1 MDKVQLLEANYLT
14 NFNLPNFSAKK
25 GEEPRAASQKDF
37 TEAHETRFMLIYAV
51 YRRLL
56 YSKNIESP
64 TELDLAAL
72 EEVLNWRN
80 IPVSLVSFK
89 ADKFSGT
96 LRPNYFEQ
104 FNHFKFT
111 VRLIAHLEKQG
122 VNFQSLLQS
131 LLFQHRS
138 ERSSK
143 NSYRLARRFRNT
155 VIDKVMKAQSVLPD
169 FENLFFW
176 CYLYLNSPNETDQK
190 EARYKNF
197 KTLSDFLTFY
207 EPILY
212 KNMEKEA
219 LTSLQTR
226 AVNLGKSIG
235 MSALN
240 FEDGD
245 RRSNAKQARSY
256 MVHLHKARTAEQFR
270 EAIIRFQK
278 KYGIIVANQLLESED
293 MNDDQ
298 NFVFIKQFTVMAAL
312 NILNG
317 AFNPILQTL
326 KPHHLFLMKNVNSI
340 TITYL
345 SKVSFASLNGADK
358 EVDNIN
364 PIKKITLANGTELPY
379 VSAQALRRA
388 MRDRLADMGFELS
401 PIQPPS
407 KTKGAVK
414 TTIRPEEFIDDDLFG
429 YMDAAPSKEEKG
441 RGTSTVRTSP
451 IRVEALVALTDYKG
465 DMDYGTNYMGKG
477 HKDASGADMQPNI
490 FETEIHSGIYR
501 GTILI
506 ELDRIGA
513 GQGFES
519 GELAAAEKCKRTL
532 AFLDAFR
539 NLWSSGRQTRFLAD
553 ISPKFLAAQP

>member
-1 MDKVQLLEANYLT
+1 
-14 NFNLPNFSAKK
+14 
-25 GEEPRAASQKDF
+25 
-37 TEAHETRFMLIYAV
+37 
-51 YRRLL
+51 
-56 YSKNIESP
+56 
-64 TELDLAAL
+64 
-72 EEVLNWRN
+72 
-80 IPVSLVSFK
+80 
-89 ADKFSGT
+89 
-96 LRPNYFEQ
+96 
-104 FNHFKFT
+104 
-111 VRLIAHLEKQG
+111 
-122 VNFQSLLQS
+122 
-131 LLFQHRS
+131 
-138 ERSSK
+138 
-143 NSYRLARRFRNT
+143 
-155 VIDKVMKAQSVLPD
+155 MK
-169 FENLFFW
+169 
-176 CYLYLNSPNETDQK
+176 
-190 EARYKNF
+190 
-197 KTLSDFLTFY
+197 
-207 EPILY
+207 I
-212 KNMEKEA
+212 
-219 LTSLQTR
+219 
-226 AVNLGKSIG
+226 
-235 MSALN
+235 
-240 FEDGD
+240 
-245 RRSNAKQARSY
+245 
-256 MVHLHKARTAEQFR
+256 
-270 EAIIRFQK
+270 
-278 KYGIIVANQLLESED
+278 
-293 MNDDQ
+293 
-298 NFVFIKQFTVMAAL
+298 
-312 NILNG
+312 
-317 AFNPILQTL
+317 
-326 KPHHLFLMKNVNSI
+326 NSI

-364 PIKKITLANGTELPY
+364 SIKKITLANGAELPY

-388 MRDRLADMGFELS
+388 MRDRLAEMGFELS

-553 ISPKFLAAQP
+553 ISPKFLAAAAMSAKNPVFLEAVRVTKDGNVEAGVLKSVVEDYDRFIQDHVFAAQEAVFGKEEGVVGLKAGFEKIESWVKNYFGQ